1 MDLGL
6 NGKVAIVTG
15 GSEGIG
21 RAAAIRLAAEG
32 AKVAICARRQG
43 PLDEVAATIRAAGG
57 EVTAVSVDVMS
68 AEALKAFIDGVAAKY
83 GRIDI

>member
-21 RAAAIRLAAEG
+21 RATAILLAQEG
-32 AKVAICARRQG
+32 AKVAIGARRQG
-43 PLDEVAATIRAAGG
+43 PLDEARAAVEATGG
-57 EVTAVSVDVMS
+57 DCLALSTDVTSDDDCERLVAETIQRFGGVD
-68 AEALKAFIDGVAAKY
+68 I
-83 GRIDI
+83 